1 VDDISR
7 EELLQ
12 VIGDFLEMG
21 HVENIVA
28 MFKKDDSLY
37 ELTGDLLRD
46 ERFAVRLGTAVL
58 FEELVQTRPQHTPK
72 AIPALQPLLSEPIPA
87 LRGEAA
93 NILGIIG
100 TDEAFR
106 SLSPLR
112 NDTDPQVAEIVGDIL
127 GGS

>member
-1 VDDISR
+1 VDEISR

-37 ELTGDLLRD
+37 GLTGDLLRD

-58 FEELVQTRPQHTPK
+58 FEELVLQRPQQTPK

-100 TDEAFR
+100 TDAAFLT
-106 SLSPLR
+106 LSPLR
-112 NDTDPQVAEIVGDIL
+112 NDPDPQVAEIVEDIL
-127 GGS
+127 GSN